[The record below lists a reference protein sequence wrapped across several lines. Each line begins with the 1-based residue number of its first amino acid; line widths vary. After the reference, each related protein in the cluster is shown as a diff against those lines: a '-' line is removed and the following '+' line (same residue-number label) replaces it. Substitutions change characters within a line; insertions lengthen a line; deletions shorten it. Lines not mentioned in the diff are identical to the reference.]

1 MLFVVIHK
9 SAQSYNISHTY
20 TSPAQKKPDRSWK
33 PHQNNRY
40 TLYAVYRVHKV
51 YKSTA

>member
-33 PHQNNRY
+33 PHQNVLSNNKCNF
-40 TLYAVYRVHKV
+40 VQ
-51 YKSTA
+51 S